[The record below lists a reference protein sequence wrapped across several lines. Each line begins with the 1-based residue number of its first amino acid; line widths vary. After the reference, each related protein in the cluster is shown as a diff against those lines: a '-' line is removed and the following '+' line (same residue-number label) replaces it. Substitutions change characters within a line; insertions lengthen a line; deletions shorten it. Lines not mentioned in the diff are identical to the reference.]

1 MARTAWHRGHCG
13 SHLPT
18 GSGSPC
24 SRPPCPPERH
34 GTARKERG
42 LRGGEQAA
50 SRRRSNLEWCRVAA
64 LLAYRFRRR
73 ADAAFVGVR
82 GGRSSP
88 RQSRHAG
95 CLVVRAVSVPE
106 GGFGE
111 RCSMTRGEY
120 RSGAR
125 LGAVRDQ
132 KLGGRSIGRAGARG
146 PSRLVLVSRNRDHEL
161 SCELTLHC
169 IPRALVARMPQGARG
184 ARSIARSICDAGK
197 PTQAQRVLPR

>member
-1 MARTAWHRGHCG
+1 MHEVSRLAWHGMARTAWHRGHCG
-13 SHLPT
+13 IHLPT

-24 SRPPCPPERH
+24 SRPRCPPERR

-95 CLVVRAVSVPE
+95 CLVVRAVVSVPE
-106 GGFGE
+106 VGSASVVRWHARRDQQVVLG
-111 RCSMTRGEY
+111 SAPSAIKNSVVD
-120 RSGAR
+120 RSG
-125 LGAVRDQ
+125 
-132 KLGGRSIGRAGARG
+132 GRGLAD
-146 PSRLVLVSRNRDHEL
+146 LLVSF
-161 SCELTLHC
+161 SS
-169 IPRALVARMPQGARG
+169 RAIVIT
-184 ARSIARSICDAGK
+184 S
-197 PTQAQRVLPR
+197 